1 PPPPPPPPHPAT
13 PPHAP
18 PRPPAPPRHPPPRPA
33 APPPRRAA
41 PGPRPGAAPY
51 RGGGF
56 PGRDGP
62 RPAPV
67 GGPRPLPTRYSPPPP
82 PPARQGRGKGH
93 RRDDSRS
100 GYGRGEGRP
109 GMREN
114 LKGDLRPVRR
124 RRAAAPPVRN
134 TDRPVVIDGPVTVG
148 ALAQRMGVTGA
159 ELVRALMN
167 LGVMAALTQE
177 IDADT
182 AALAVTE
189 MGYTPDL
196 RAPAP
201 TLEEELEGAEED
213 RPEDLVPRAP
223 VVTVMGHVDHGKTSL
238 LDAIRRTNV
247 TAGEAGGITQHIGAY
262 TAQVNGRKVVFLDTP
277 GHEAF
282 TAMRARG
289 AQVTDVVILVVAA
302 DDGPMPQTVEAI
314 NHARSAG
321 VPIVVAINKVD
332 LPGAQPDRVKQAL
345 TEHGL
350 VPEEWGGDTLMVP
363 VSAVKGTG
371 LDDLL
376 EAVLL
381 VADMRDLKA
390 NPNKRARATV
400 VEGRLDRGRGPVATV
415 LVMEGTLHVGDAF
428 VVGAT
433 AGRVR
438 AMFSD
443 QGESVREAGPATPVE
458 VLGLAEVPEAG
469 DRLVAV
475 DDERKARELAEQRRQ
490 ARRTGSVGA
499 GPEGLGFEELFQRS
513 QASEVRTLLLVL
525 KTDVHGSL
533 EALSSAIETL
543 STEEV
548 PVRIVHRGVGAITE
562 SDVMLAAAAGAEVV
576 GFHVRPEPKAAKA
589 AEANRVE
596 IRVYRVI
603 YELLDDLRAR
613 LAGLRKP
620 VVREEILGRAEVRQI
635 FHVPRGG
642 TVAGLMVTDGRI
654 PRSAQVRLVRDGVVV
669 HEGRIASLRRFK
681 DDVREVAAG
690 YECGLMLERYQD
702 VREGDVIEAFAL
714 QEVAQEA

>member
-1 PPPPPPPPHPAT
+1 
-13 PPHAP
+13 
-18 PRPPAPPRHPPPRPA
+18 
-33 APPPRRAA
+33 
-41 PGPRPGAAPY
+41 
-51 RGGGF
+51 
-56 PGRDGP
+56 
-62 RPAPV
+62 
-67 GGPRPLPTRYSPPPP
+67 
-82 PPARQGRGKGH
+82 
-93 RRDDSRS
+93 
-100 GYGRGEGRP
+100 
-109 GMREN
+109 MREN
-114 LKGDLRPVRR
+114 LKGGMRPLRR
-124 RRAAAPPVRN
+124 RRSSAPPVRN
-134 TDRPVVIDGPVTVG
+134 TERPVIIDGPITVG

-189 MGYTPDL
+189 LGYTPDM

-201 TLEEELEGAEED
+201 TLEEELEGGEED
-213 RPEDLVPRAP
+213 REDDLVARAP
-223 VVTVMGHVDHGKTSL
+223 IVTVMGHVDHGKTSL
-238 LDAIRRTNV
+238 LDAIRQANV

-262 TAQVNGRKVVFLDTP
+262 SAHVNGRRVVFLDTP

-289 AQVTDVVILVVAA
+289 AQVTDIVILVVAA
-302 DDGPMPQTVEAI
+302 DDGPMPQTIEAI
-314 NHARSAG
+314 NHAKSAG

-332 LPGAQPDRVKQAL
+332 VPGANPDRVKQAL

-350 VPEEWGGDTLMVP
+350 VPEEWGGDTLMVA
-363 VSAVKGTG
+363 VSAVKRTG

-443 QGESVREAGPATPVE
+443 QGEPLKEAGPATPVE

-490 ARRTGSVGA
+490 ARRTGLGGS

-513 QASEVRTLLLVL
+513 QASEVRTLLVVL

-533 EALSSAIETL
+533 EAVSSSIETL
-543 STEEV
+543 SSEEV

-562 SDVMLAAAAGAEVV
+562 SDVMLAAAAGAEVI
-576 GFHVRPEPKAAKA
+576 GFNVRPEPKAAKA

-596 IRVYRVI
+596 VRVYRVI

-620 VVREEILGRAEVRQI
+620 VLHEEILGRAQVRQI

-642 TVAGLMVTDGRI
+642 TVAGLMVTDGKLV
-654 PRSAQVRLVRDGVVV
+654 RSAQVRVLRDSAVV
-669 HEGRIASLRRFK
+669 HEGRVASLRRFK

-690 YECGLMLERYQD
+690 YECGLMLERFNDIQ
-702 VREGDVIEAFAL
+702 EGDVIEAFVIE
-714 QEVAQEA
+714 EVAQEA